1 MKRMERAS
9 EYFLS
14 LSAGSRERY
23 ECKVTSCGLN
33 DDPYAISEGWTESP
47 ELIPELQWSDI
58 MLYMVCTPIPHT
70 KESIK
75 GEVKH

>member
-1 MKRMERAS
+1 MNERRS

-14 LSAGSRERY
+14 LSASSRERY
-23 ECKVTSCGLN
+23 ECKVTSK
-33 DDPYAISEGWTESP
+33 DDPYAISEVWTESP

-58 MLYMVCTPIPHT
+58 MLYMVCTPSPHT

-75 GEVKH
+75 VK